1 MIDEGFAGIHRLW
14 ARALRHARSRD
25 LTRARTPN
33 HVPHLSR
40 EPATRII
47 RVVLSRPTPSSRR
60 TPDSVHSCSRARS
73 SLKIPCRPPKKTH
86 YRSRAAKFSYHTL
99 GSLGTM

>member
-1 MIDEGFAGIHRLW
+1 MIDEGLASIRRLR

-33 HVPHLSR
+33 HVRHLSR

-47 RVVLSRPTPSSRR
+47 QVVLSRPKRASSGSFLRRAPGGQPQPIAPSPRGR
-60 TPDSVHSCSRARS
+60 LTD
-73 SLKIPCRPPKKTH
+73 
-86 YRSRAAKFSYHTL
+86 
-99 GSLGTM
+99 

>member
-1 MIDEGFAGIHRLW
+1 MIDEGQAGIRRLR

-47 RVVLSRPTPSSRR
+47 RVILSRPIPSTRK
-60 TPDSVHSCSRARS
+60 TLDSAHR
-73 SLKIPCRPPKKTH
+73 KTWP
-86 YRSRAAKFSYHTL
+86 TQL
-99 GSLGTM
+99 

>member
-1 MIDEGFAGIHRLW
+1 MIDEGLAGIRRLQ

-47 RVVLSRPTPSSRR
+47 RVVTVLSRPKRASSGPFLRRAPGDQLQPIAPSPHGRL
-60 TPDSVHSCSRARS
+60 TD
-73 SLKIPCRPPKKTH
+73 
-86 YRSRAAKFSYHTL
+86 
-99 GSLGTM
+99 

>member
-1 MIDEGFAGIHRLW
+1 MIDEGLAGIRQLR

-47 RVVLSRPTPSSRR
+47 RVVLSRPKRASSGPFLRR
-60 TPDSVHSCSRARS
+60 APGDQPQPIAS
-73 SLKIPCRPPKKTH
+73 SPHGRLTD
-86 YRSRAAKFSYHTL
+86 
-99 GSLGTM
+99 

>member
-1 MIDEGFAGIHRLW
+1 MIDEGQAGIRRLR

-47 RVVLSRPTPSSRR
+47 RVVLSRPKRASSGPCLRR
-60 TPDSVHSCSRARS
+60 TPGGQPQPIAPSPHGRLTD
-73 SLKIPCRPPKKTH
+73 
-86 YRSRAAKFSYHTL
+86 
-99 GSLGTM
+99 